1 MYPRVGWWTAQSIE
15 WFVRASEASSYH
27 RELSDKIANL
37 LFPCKSVLE
46 LGCGLG
52 YEAELL
58 YEKGF
63 AVKALDDNKD
73 VIDIAK
79 KRSGLDIFFCEDAK
93 KTKDAADALLCINY
107 GHLSDISELSDLLSH
122 AAMRLV
128 YIISRHNGHGTDT
141 REDRTETVRKLMK
154 ESSFDF
160 SESSLSLD
168 FDQPMKSQE
177 EAKAFIDF
185 TYLGK
190 NTQSYLGFVEKT
202 DNSTYPFV
210 FRNRKELSVFV
221 LNKRSNK

>member
-58 YEKGF
+58 HKKGF
-63 AVKALDDNKD
+63 DVTALDSNED
-73 VIDIAK
+73 VIRLAR
-79 KRSGLDIFFCEDAK
+79 KRSGLDIFHCEDANQ
-93 KTKDAADALLCINY
+93 TNGIADALLCINY
-107 GHLSDISELSDLLSH
+107 GHLCDIDELLDLLSH
-122 AAMRLV
+122 ASMRLIYV
-128 YIISRHNGHGTDT
+128 LSRHNGHGTDT
-141 REDRTETVRKLMK
+141 REDRTEKIRKLMK

-168 FDQPMKSQE
+168 FDQPLASME

-190 NTQSYLGFVEKT
+190 NGKTYLSFIEKT
-202 DNSTYPFV
+202 DDPVYPYV
-210 FRNRKELSVFV
+210 FRNRKELSIFV
-221 LNKRSNK
+221 LDKRR

>member
-1 MYPRVGWWTAQSIE
+1 MHPRVGWWTDQSIE
-15 WFVRASEASSYH
+15 WFVRASEESSYH
-27 RELSDKIANL
+27 NDLTDRIADL
-37 LFPCKSVLE
+37 LLPCKSVLE

-58 YEKGF
+58 HKKGF
-63 AVKALDDNKD
+63 DVTALDSNED
-73 VIDIAK
+73 VIRLAR
-79 KRSGLDIFFCEDAK
+79 KRSGLDIFHCEDANQ
-93 KTKDAADALLCINY
+93 TNDISDALLCVNY
-107 GHLSDISELSDLLSH
+107 GHLCDIAELSDLLSH
-122 AAMRLV
+122 ASMRLIYV
-128 YIISRHNGHGTDT
+128 LSRHNGHGTDT
-141 REDRTETVRKLMK
+141 REDRTELVRKLMK

-168 FDQPMKSQE
+168 FDQPLKSLE

-190 NTQSYLGFVEKT
+190 NSQSYLGFVEKT

-221 LNKRSNK
+221 LNKRKRI